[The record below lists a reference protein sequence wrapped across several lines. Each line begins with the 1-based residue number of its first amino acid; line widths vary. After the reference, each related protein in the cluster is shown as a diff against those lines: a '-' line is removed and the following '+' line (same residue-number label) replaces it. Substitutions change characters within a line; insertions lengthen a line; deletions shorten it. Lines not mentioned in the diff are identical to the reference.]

1 MAVTFLGPAKLIE
14 VPISGRHKTMSS
26 QQPQSV
32 AVWIPFLMTAMISL
46 IFGLLASLWRL
57 GVSFGEYNPTI
68 SQLHGP
74 LMVSAFLGTLIGI
87 ERAVSWKSVFAA
99 LAPIA
104 AGLGIIAVALFPQ
117 SRYPLA
123 LFILSA
129 ISLTILFVQVGI
141 QFKARHLLVMG
152 LGAAQWLVGNVL
164 WFAGIPFHY
173 IVPWWM
179 GFLVFTI
186 VGERLEL
193 NRLLPQSFRATL
205 MFWSG
210 VVLMIGGTA
219 VLPLSLSLGI
229 RIIAVGWILAG
240 VWLLQHD
247 ITRHTI
253 KTTGLSRFIAVSL
266 IAGYVWMIIGGAIAL
281 WKGLPS
287 AGFYY
292 DAILHTIF
300 VGFVFSM
307 IFGHAPIIFPAILK
321 LKIVYQPYFY
331 GHLLLLHAG
340 LLVRVWG
347 DLVHSLYWK
356 QVGGVINVIAVLL
369 FLGATASSV
378 ILGAIQRKRQSAVK
392 SHVPS

>member
-1 MAVTFLGPAKLIE
+1 
-14 VPISGRHKTMSS
+14 MSS

-32 AVWIPFLMTAMISL
+32 AVWIPFLLTAMVSL

-68 SQLHGP
+68 AQLHGP

-87 ERAVSWKSVFAA
+87 ERAVSWKSIFAA

-104 AGLGIIAVALFPQ
+104 SGIGIIAVALFPH
-117 SRYPLA
+117 SRYPVG

-129 ISLTILFVQVGI
+129 TALTILFIQVGL

-152 LGAAQWLVGNVL
+152 LGAAQWMIGNIF
-164 WFAGIPFHY
+164 WFMGFSFHF

-210 VVLMIGGTA
+210 VILMILGTA
-219 VLPLSLSLGI
+219 ILPLAFSTGI
-229 RIIAVGWILAG
+229 GVIACGWILAG
-240 VWLLQHD
+240 IWLLQHD

-266 IAGYVWMIIGGAIAL
+266 IAGYVWMIIGGIIAF
-281 WKGLPS
+281 WKGLPTG
-287 AGFYY
+287 GFYY
-292 DAILHTIF
+292 DAILHAIL

-331 GHLLLLHAG
+331 GHLLLLHVG
-340 LLVRVWG
+340 LLIRIGG
-347 DLVHSLYWK
+347 DLLHSLYWK
-356 QVGGVINVIAVLL
+356 QVGGVINVIAVLV

-378 ILGAIQRKRQSAVK
+378 LLGIIQHKRQTTVQT
-392 SHVPS
+392 HVHS